1 MYLLWNS
8 FKFSALFSRF
18 VFRAAVVPLNSHVV
32 RMFTR
37 DPMLLHRTM
46 RPCTPRGRLTSDSAS
61 RLVVPEPVL
70 LRRSPC
76 SGQRVCG
83 ARAALDQGRACLS
96 SRSRLALAVFSDE
109 RALFLAASCFLELSG
124 LLRSTRCGCCS
135 CAVWEGCT
143 CSLEETASS
152 SRSFYCVSP
161 LFVSNLSGTLRSSD
175 PCCFSPFPD
184 VTHPVEYCR
193 SKLLRNSSV
202 VRFQAAAR
210 AQE

>member
-1 MYLLWNS
+1 MISSQNYVRWLSFKKLATWQLMYMYSFLAVPSVNLPSALSVTDVYWHVPVMEQ
-8 FKFSALFSRF
+8 FKFSALFSPF
-18 VFRAAVVPLNSHVV
+18 VFRAAVVPLNSPVV

-37 DPMLLHRTM
+37 DPMLLLHRTM

-152 SRSFYCVSP
+152 SRSFYCVC
-161 LFVSNLSGTLRSSD
+161 LCLCLI
-175 PCCFSPFPD
+175 
-184 VTHPVEYCR
+184 
-193 SKLLRNSSV
+193 
-202 VRFQAAAR
+202 
-210 AQE
+210 